1 MTPEHF
7 SQLDNA
13 ARRIW
18 AKSGEG
24 YGHSLLAHMLD
35 VAAVVETLLELE
47 PPSTL
52 SWAAA
57 QFGLPQQHIARWLG
71 ALAGLHDFGK
81 AIPGFQAKWPE
92 GRAHDE
98 QHALG
103 FGDASLSCTK
113 HDLATAALLRPLLAQ
128 LAACDTCWAQ
138 QAIQA
143 ISAHHGYHFRQ
154 SEIGK
159 GKPLA
164 EDKAWRDCRQQLLS
178 CFWQALAPQGEP
190 QRDELTNPAVNW
202 LAGMTSVAD
211 WIASNPEWFPLG
223 ERQDRFVDYFSH
235 AKVLAGAAL
244 HNIGW
249 RAFGPLLGGP
259 EDTALL
265 LARLL
270 GAAGRVEPRPLQMVG
285 ADLLAIADGPSLLL
299 VEAPMGEGKTELAFL
314 AHLYLQ
320 AHNQHRGLYV
330 ALPTQATGN
339 ALFAR
344 AETFLRHFAGEQQL
358 DLQLIHGGAAQS
370 EALAKLRD
378 VDFSVGESLS
388 SSSWF
393 SQRRRPLLSPY
404 GVGTIDQALFAV
416 LNVKHHFVRLWG
428 LANRV
433 VVLDEVH
440 AYDAY
445 TEGLIEALLRW
456 LKAMGSSVVL
466 MSATLPRKRRDSLV
480 RAWGIAS
487 EELPDL
493 AYPRLLLADNSGVK
507 GASFASRPLA
517 PIDVNGIAESVDA
530 MAAAA
535 FSAVSAGGCGAVIVN
550 TVDRAQQLYRQLKN
564 QLPADVQLMLFH
576 ARIPADERS
585 QREAAVLATFGKTG
599 VRPPQALLIATQ
611 VVEQSLD
618 IDFDFLISDLAPVD
632 LLLQRAGRLHRHERD
647 ARPEAHAVPRLTV
660 AGLLPGQL
668 PDLTTTA
675 WRFVYEPYLLG
686 MTWALLLEERSLQL
700 PADIDRLVQL
710 VYGDGELPAQ
720 LDEQIRQYIEERSL
734 AEHLAGLKD
743 KRQRAFNIAVQADAE
758 PQHAYND
765 KPRGHEE
772 GEGEEMGLVN
782 CTRLGEP
789 SVTLIPLHRVA
800 GGYALHAD
808 GEAISLEQPLPGA
821 LAQQLYQRQLKV
833 ANKAVVHYLLQQPL
847 PVAFEDSA
855 LLRHCRP
862 LLLDGGRLAV
872 NGRLTLELDDELGL
886 VYQRPTASQKEEM

>member
-1 MTPEHF
+1 MTQPLCF
-7 SQLDNA
+7 SELDSA
-13 ARRIW
+13 ARYIW

-24 YGHSLLAHMLD
+24 YGHSLLSHMLD

-52 SWAAA
+52 NWVAA
-57 QFGLPQQHIARWLG
+57 QFGLPVPQIVRWLG

-92 GRAHDE
+92 GRQHDE
-98 QHALG
+98 ESLLG
-103 FGDASLSCTK
+103 FGDASLSRTK
-113 HDLATAALLRPLLAQ
+113 HDLATAALLRPLLVQ
-128 LAACDTCWAQ
+128 LANCDLCWGL

-143 ISAHHGYHFRQ
+143 ISAHHGYHFKA
-154 SEIGK
+154 SEIQD
-159 GKPLA
+159 GKPLK
-164 EDKAWRDCRQQLLS
+164 EDKAWHDCRQRLLN
-178 CFWQALAPQGEP
+178 CFWHILAPQGKP
-190 QRDELTNPAVNW
+190 QRDELSNPAVNW
-202 LAGMTSVAD
+202 LAGITSVAD

-223 ERQDRFVDYFSH
+223 ERHDRFDDYFNH
-235 AKVLAGAAL
+235 AKTLACAAL
-244 HNIGW
+244 HSIGW
-249 RAFGPLLGGP
+249 RTFGPLLGGS

-265 LARLL
+265 LGRLL
-270 GAAGRVEPRPLQMVG
+270 GAASKIEPRPLQAVG
-285 ADLLAIADGPSLLL
+285 AKLLAQVDGPSLLL

-320 AHNQHRGLYV
+320 SRNQHRGLYV

-339 ALFAR
+339 ALFTR
-344 AETFLRHFAGEQQL
+344 AETFLRNFASEQQL

-370 EALAKLRD
+370 EPLAKLRD
-378 VDFSVGESLS
+378 VDFSKGESIS

-480 RAWGIAS
+480 RAWGVSS
-487 EELPDL
+487 EELPEL
-493 AYPRLLLADNSGVK
+493 AYPRLMLADNSGVK
-507 GASFASRPLA
+507 GESFASRPLT
-517 PIDVNGIAESVDA
+517 PIELNGIGESVEVI
-530 MAAAA
+530 AAAA
-535 FSAVSAGGCGAVIVN
+535 LSAISAGGCGAVIVN
-550 TVDRAQQLYRQLKN
+550 TVDRAQQLYRQLKA
-564 QLPADVQLMLFH
+564 QLPADVRLMLFH

-585 QREAAVLATFGKTG
+585 QREAAVLATFGKAG
-599 VRPPQALLIATQ
+599 ARPQQALLIATQ

-632 LLLQRAGRLHRHERD
+632 LLLQRAGRLHRHQRA
-647 ARPEAHAVPRLTV
+647 ARPETHAVPRLTV

-686 MTWALLLEERSLQL
+686 MTWALLLEEHSLQL

-710 VYGDGELPAQ
+710 VYGDAELPKHLA
-720 LDEQIRQYIEERSL
+720 EPIRQYIEERSL

-743 KRQRAFNIAVQADAE
+743 KRQRALNIAVQADAE

-772 GEGEEMGLVN
+772 GEGEEMGLAN

-789 SVTLIPLHRVA
+789 TVTLIPLHSVE
-800 GGYALHAD
+800 GGYAVHAG
-808 GEAISLEQPLPGA
+808 GEVFSLEQELPVA
-821 LAQQLYQRQLKV
+821 LAQQFYQRQLKV
-833 ANKAVVHYLLQQPL
+833 SNKAVVSYLLHQPL
-847 PVAFEDSA
+847 PAAFEQNS

-862 LLLDGGRLAV
+862 LLLEDGKLAISSQ
-872 NGRLTLELDDELGL
+872 LTLELTNELGL
-886 VYQRPTASQKEEM
+886 VYHRLIAS

>member
-1 MTPEHF
+1 MTPERF
-7 SQLDNA
+7 SQLDKA
-13 ARRIW
+13 TRHIW

-52 SWAAA
+52 NWAAV
-57 QFGLPQQHIARWLG
+57 QFGLPPLDVGRWLA

-113 HDLATAALLRPLLAQ
+113 HDLATAALLKPLLAQ
-128 LAACDTCWAQ
+128 LANCDPSWGL

-143 ISAHHGYHFRQ
+143 ISAHHGYHFLQ

-164 EDKAWRDCRQQLLS
+164 EDKTWRSCRQQLLN
-178 CFWQALAPQGEP
+178 CFWLALAPQGQP

-223 ERQDRFVDYFSH
+223 ERQDLFADYFNH
-235 AKVLAGAAL
+235 ARDLAKSAL
-244 HNIGW
+244 HSIGW
-249 RAFGPLLGGP
+249 RPFGALLGGHA
-259 EDTALL
+259 ETDLL
-265 LARLL
+265 LGRLL
-270 GAAGRVEPRPLQMVG
+270 GAPGKVEPRPLQTVG
-285 ADLLAIADGPSLLL
+285 ADLLAKAEGPSLLL

-339 ALFAR
+339 ALFTR

-378 VDFSVGESLS
+378 VDFSAGESIS

-480 RAWGIAS
+480 RAWGVAS
-487 EELPDL
+487 EQLPDL
-493 AYPRLLLADNSGVK
+493 PYPRLLLADNSGVK
-507 GASFASRPLA
+507 GGSFASRPLA
-517 PIDVNGIAESVDA
+517 AIELGGIGESVDA
-530 MAAAA
+530 LAAAA
-535 FSAVSAGGCGAVIVN
+535 LAAVNAGGCGAVIVN
-550 TVDRAQQLYRQLKN
+550 TVDRAQQLYGALKA
-564 QLPADVQLMLFH
+564 QLPGDLRLMLFH
-576 ARIPADERS
+576 ARLPADERS
-585 QREAAVLATFGKTG
+585 RREAAVLATFGKTG
-599 VRPPQALLIATQ
+599 VRPQQALLIATQ

-632 LLLQRAGRLHRHERD
+632 LLLQRAGRLHRHERA
-647 ARPEAHAVPRLTV
+647 ARPQAHAVPRLTV

-686 MTWALLLEERSLQL
+686 MTWALLLEERNLQL

-710 VYGDGELPAQ
+710 VYGDGELPAH

-734 AEHLAGLKD
+734 AEHLAGLRD
-743 KRQRAFNIAVQADAE
+743 KRQRALNIAVQADAE
-758 PQHAYND
+758 PQNAYND

-789 SVTLIPLHRVA
+789 SVTLIPLHAVA
-800 GGYALHAD
+800 GGYAVHAD
-808 GEAISLEQPLPGA
+808 GEAFSLEQPLPAA
-821 LAQQLYQRQLKV
+821 LAQLLYQRQLKV
-833 ANKAVVHYLLQQPL
+833 ANKAVVNYLLGQPL
-847 PVAFEDSA
+847 PAAFEQSA

-862 LLLDGGRLAV
+862 LLLDGGKLAI
-872 NGRLTLELDDELGL
+872 NGRLTLELNNELGL
-886 VYQRPTASQKEEM
+886 VYHRPTASQKEET